1 MNKTQMYQVTWI
13 FKEEDEVHNISMKN
27 LSQADEYMG
36 MLLKR
41 GVDAVKVEVINTSI
55 NVQQIRGINTDL
67 LN

>member
-1 MNKTQMYQVTWI
+1 MNKTQMYQVTWM
-13 FKEEDEVHNISMKN
+13 FKEDDEVHSINMKN